1 MTESVLLCGIKD
13 NPYRD
18 KKRNP
23 IDKTRVQQLVESI
36 TTTDFWKGVYGR
48 KKGDYVEIAFGHHR
62 VDAAREA
69 GLKEI
74 PIEIMDL
81 SDSDML
87 MRMTRENL
95 RGELLVSLE
104 AVSAAVKAF
113 GTGTVQLE
121 RIDPSTRK
129 DVIRYAPSFIPGKQI
144 PDPSG
149 GSRPYTA
156 DTLARFLG
164 GIYLRP
170 PLKTRES
177 SGRAQD
183 LIHAALGILEME
195 ERKVDGF
202 SERVLRIP
210 NKGEDGTQYLGAK
223 AIIKVVSDVKER
235 EVKIAERKEKTKEE
249 IAALDREARA
259 IEAERKAREKAIEE
273 KEEQLLKEMKEARK
287 AEDEKKAQEIQDR
300 IKAANEAAKKKDED
314 DVVKLLDLE
323 VKINERKEKEVEQR
337 KEDLYAPIRKE
348 VDRIVHLL
356 ERRDEEEELKAL
368 SRKGINPGDRERVRQ
383 AAMKK
388 GSWFTDV
395 IQDMFLPPISVNKK
409 LSEYRSREES
419 KRRAEETTKPAKKGK
434 K

>member
-1 MTESVLLCGIKD
+1 MTESVLLCDIKD

-337 KEDLYAPIRKE
+337 KEDLYVPIRKE

>member
-337 KEDLYAPIRKE
+337 KEDLYVPIRKE

-395 IQDMFLPPISVNKK
+395 IQDMFLPPISVKKK

>member
-1 MTESVLLCGIKD
+1 MTESVLLCDIKD

-300 IKAANEAAKKKDED
+300 IKAANKAAKKKNED

-337 KEDLYAPIRKE
+337 KEDLYVPIRKE

>member
-48 KKGDYVEIAFGHHR
+48 KKGYYVEIAFGHHR

-337 KEDLYAPIRKE
+337 KEDLYVTLRKE

-395 IQDMFLPPISVNKK
+395 IQDMFLPPISVKKK

>member
-156 DTLARFLG
+156 DTL
-164 GIYLRP
+164 
-170 PLKTRES
+170 
-177 SGRAQD
+177 
-183 LIHAALGILEME
+183 GILEME

-337 KEDLYAPIRKE
+337 KEDLYVPIRKE

-395 IQDMFLPPISVNKK
+395 IQDMFLPPISVKKK

>member
-235 EVKIAERKEKTKEE
+235 EVMIAERTEKTKEE

-337 KEDLYAPIRKE
+337 KEDLYVPIRKE

>member
-1 MTESVLLCGIKD
+1 MILKLKEVLPNPFRDLKANPLIEEKIEELVGSINLTGFWD
-13 NPYRD
+13 N
-18 KKRNP
+18 
-23 IDKTRVQQLVESI
+23 VV
-36 TTTDFWKGVYGR
+36 VR
-48 KKGDYVEIAFGHHR
+48 KNVNGKYELAYGHHR
-62 VDAAREA
+62 IAAAIRAGKTEADFIVKVLDDAAMIQVMDSENRETY
-69 GLKEI
+69 GSTPLSL
-74 PIEIMDL
+74 IE
-81 SDSDML
+81 S
-87 MRMTRENL
+87 
-95 RGELLVSLE
+95 
-104 AVSAAVKAF
+104 VKAV
-113 GTGTVQLE
+113 VQSLAKGKIPPFA
-121 RIDPSTRK
+121 IDPKTRK
-129 DVIRYAPSFIPGKQI
+129 DALRYAPSYVSGK
-144 PDPSG
+144 PCGSNLDPH
-149 GSRPYTA
+149 PYTVLSIA
-156 DTLARFLG
+156 TFLG
-164 GIYLRP
+164 RIKKCEEQY
-170 PLKTRES
+170 KAENS
-177 SGRAQD
+177 
-183 LIHAALGILEME
+183 IVAALNALELKE
-195 ERKVDGF
+195 KGHF
-202 SERVLRIP
+202 SDSLLVT
-210 NKGEDGTQYLGAK
+210 KDKTGAK
-223 AIIKVVSDVKER
+223 TPITTNELLKITSDIKRDVVRVET
-235 EVKIAERKEKTKEE
+235 RKEKTKEE

-300 IKAANEAAKKKDED
+300 IKAANEAAKKKNED

-337 KEDLYAPIRKE
+337 KEDLYVPIRKE

>member
-170 PLKTRES
+170 PLTTRES

-337 KEDLYAPIRKE
+337 KEDLYVPIRKE

>member
-1 MTESVLLCGIKD
+1 MTESVLLCDIKD

-23 IDKTRVQQLVESI
+23 IDKELVDQLVESI
-36 TTTDFWKGVYGR
+36 DSTEEFWEGVYGR
-48 KKGDYVEIAFGHHR
+48 HTEDGHVEIAFGHHR
-62 VDAAREA
+62 VDAARKV
-69 GLKEI
+69 GLKAI
-74 PIEIMDL
+74 PITVKQL
-81 SDSDML
+81 SDGEML
-87 MRMTRENL
+87 MRMARENVK
-95 RGELLVSLE
+95 GELPVMLE
-104 AVSAAVKAF
+104 AVSATVKALAEGKIAR
-113 GTGTVQLE
+113 GTAKNQMLPV
-121 RIDPSTRK
+121 DPRTRK
-129 DVIRYAPSFIPGKQI
+129 DSICYAPSFIPGKVTG
-144 PDPSG
+144 PLDGPHHA
-149 GSRPYTA
+149 YTA
-156 DTLARFLG
+156 ATVARFLG
-164 GIYLRP
+164 GMYLRSTG
-170 PLKTRES
+170 K
-177 SGRAQD
+177 AQD
-183 LIHAALGILEME
+183 SVQAALAYLGLE
-195 ERKVDGF
+195 ERKVPGLNLCSLQKVEDDEVKYV
-202 SERVLRIP
+202 SAKKIITLAADV
-210 NKGEDGTQYLGAK
+210 NK
-223 AIIKVVSDVKER
+223 R
-235 EVKIAERKEKTKEE
+235 EVKIAERKDKTKEE

-337 KEDLYAPIRKE
+337 KEDLYVPIRKE

-395 IQDMFLPPISVNKK
+395 IQDMFLPPISVKKK

>member
-1 MTESVLLCGIKD
+1 MTESVLLCDIKD

-337 KEDLYAPIRKE
+337 KEDLYVPIRKE

-356 ERRDEEEELKAL
+356 ERRDEEEELKTL

>member
-337 KEDLYAPIRKE
+337 KEDLYVPIRKE

-356 ERRDEEEELKAL
+356 ERRDEEEELKTL

>member
-1 MTESVLLCGIKD
+1 MNALELKERGHFSDSLLISKD
-13 NPYRD
+13 RTGA
-18 KKRNP
+18 KKP
-23 IDKTRVQQLVESI
+23 I
-36 TTTDFWKGVYGR
+36 TT
-48 KKGDYVEIAFGHHR
+48 
-62 VDAAREA
+62 
-69 GLKEI
+69 
-74 PIEIMDL
+74 
-81 SDSDML
+81 
-87 MRMTRENL
+87 N
-95 RGELLVSLE
+95 ELLKITSDIKRDV
-104 AVSAAVKAF
+104 V
-113 GTGTVQLE
+113 
-121 RIDPSTRK
+121 RIET
-129 DVIRYAPSFIPGKQI
+129 
-144 PDPSG
+144 
-149 GSRPYTA
+149 
-156 DTLARFLG
+156 
-164 GIYLRP
+164 
-170 PLKTRES
+170 
-177 SGRAQD
+177 
-183 LIHAALGILEME
+183 
-195 ERKVDGF
+195 
-202 SERVLRIP
+202 
-210 NKGEDGTQYLGAK
+210 
-223 AIIKVVSDVKER
+223 
-235 EVKIAERKEKTKEE
+235 RKEKTKEE

-337 KEDLYAPIRKE
+337 KEDLYVPIRKE